1 MTGRSR
7 PFLLRGR
14 RMSAADRTALADL
27 LARPTYEVLP
37 LKSLRGQVEALPAGA
52 EVSVT
57 ASPAKG
63 LEATVE
69 LAAELQAAGFAAV
82 PHLAA
87 RMVRDR
93 SHLADL
99 LARIH
104 AGGVTRAFVVAG
116 DATKP
121 GEYSDGLS
129 LLRAMAEVG
138 PVPSAIGIP
147 CYPDGH
153 AFIDDAALLSA
164 LRAKLPFVSWMTTQ
178 LCFDPARITSWLSAR
193 RAEGLEI
200 PAMIGVPGVTKPQ
213 RLLAISAGI
222 GVRDTRRFVRN
233 NAGLIARLLRS
244 GGFYRPD
251 RLIAGL
257 APAASNPALGI
268 AGVHVYTFNQL
279 AATESWLRQY
289 IANLGVREHTPA

>member
-1 MTGRSR
+1 
-7 PFLLRGR
+7 
-14 RMSAADRTALADL
+14 MSVADRTALAGL

-37 LKSLRGQVEALPAGA
+37 LKSLRGQIEALPAGA

-57 ASPAKG
+57 ASPGRG
-63 LEATVE
+63 LEATVD

-104 AGGVTRAFVVAG
+104 AAGVTRAFVVAG
-116 DATKP
+116 DATDP
-121 GEYSDGLS
+121 GEYRDGLS

-153 AFIDDAALLSA
+153 AFIADAALLEA
-164 LRAKLPFVSWMTTQ
+164 LRAKLSFASWMTTQ
-178 LCFDPARITSWLSAR
+178 LCFDAAKITTWLSAR
-193 RAEGLEI
+193 RAEGLTI
-200 PAMIGVPGVTKPQ
+200 PAVVGVPGVTEPQ

-222 GVRDTRRFVRN
+222 GVRDTGRFVRK
-233 NAGLIARLLRS
+233 NAGLVARLLRS

-251 RLIAGL
+251 RLLAGL
-257 APAASNPALGI
+257 APAASTPALGI
-268 AGVHVYTFNQL
+268 AGVHLYTFNQV
-279 AATESWLRQY
+279 AATESWLRRY
-289 IANLGVREHTPA
+289 VASLAAGERRPA